1 MHARI
6 WLPHRYLVS
15 LLALAPLVGCSNGDE
30 DAPRRPNVLVI
41 SIDTLRADHVGC
53 YGYGPD
59 TTPTLDALAAEGVR
73 FERCLS
79 STSWTLPSHLS
90 MLTGLA
96 ISAHGID
103 DDRLWSRFD
112 PEGAPIAPDLRGRFV
127 SEALSQDGYAC
138 GGFFTWKY
146 LDDRFGFGAGFEH
159 WERFGHMFWS
169 HPEIGPLWQA
179 ALESQDKD
187 AMLAIR
193 DAHPT
198 LFDPFTMSTPE
209 TLAAAEGW
217 LDGHLEANEDD
228 PFFLFVHLFDVH
240 DPYTAPD
247 PYYTMFDPDY
257 DGPITGMGVTS
268 DTVRADMSPRD
279 RQNLIARYDGG
290 LRYVDD
296 RLGEFLGR
304 LEERGIS
311 DDTLVI
317 VTSDHG
323 EEFFEHGGKT
333 HRSSLW
339 LESIAVPL
347 IVRWPAGIEGG
358 RFIKGN
364 VGLVDI
370 VPTICAATG
379 VELGAPTSG
388 RDLLPIARGTAAN
401 DMQAYLSELTLFAP
415 GARVPFR
422 NASVVRANEQVLYRT
437 QGRAPWSMQYL
448 DLKLDPWG
456 AGPGTPLTEGE
467 QAERWQDRLSRWIQ
481 AVRDLRRSLPERR
494 ISLRPMTELERN
506 ELAAGGYSGNDEVVG
521 DYSQDRLPLEGG
533 VWPDE

>member
-1 MHARI
+1 MRSRT
-6 WLPHRYLVS
+6 WLPPTTFAA
-15 LLALAPLVGCSNGDE
+15 LLALTSLVGCGDGDE
-30 DAPRRPNVLVI
+30 DAPRRPNVLIV

-53 YGYGPD
+53 YGYERD
-59 TTPTLDALAAEGVR
+59 TTPALDALAAQGVR

-79 STSWTLPSHLS
+79 TTSWTLPSHLS

-103 DDRLWSRFD
+103 DDRLWNRFD
-112 PEGAPIAPDLRGRFV
+112 AEGAPIAPDLRGRFL
-127 SEALSQDGYAC
+127 SEALTDDGYAC

-146 LDDRFGFGAGFEH
+146 LDDRFGFGAGFER
-159 WERFGHMFWS
+159 WERLGHMFWS
-169 HPEIGPLWQA
+169 HPEVGPLWQA

-193 DAHPT
+193 DAHPA

-217 LDGHLEANEDD
+217 LDGHLEQNGDD

-257 DGPITGMGVTS
+257 DGSITGMGVTS
-268 DTVRADMSPRD
+268 DAIRADMSDRD
-279 RQNLIARYDGG
+279 RHNLIARYDGG
-290 LRYVDD
+290 VRYVDD
-296 RLGEFLGR
+296 RLGEFFER
-304 LEERGIS
+304 LEARGIS
-311 DDTLVI
+311 DDTLVV

-333 HRSSLW
+333 HRSALW
-339 LESIAVPL
+339 LESISVPL

-358 RFIKGN
+358 RFVAGN

-379 VELGAPTSG
+379 VELGAATSG
-388 RDLLPIARGTAAN
+388 RNLLPIARGTAAN
-401 DMQAYLSELTLFAP
+401 DVQAYLSELTLFP
-415 GARVPFR
+415 PDARVPLR
-422 NASVVRANEQVLYRT
+422 NASLVRANEQVLYRT
-437 QGRAPWSMQYL
+437 QGLAPWTLQHL
-448 DLKLDPWG
+448 DLEPDPRG
-456 AGPGTPLTEGE
+456 AGPGKPLTQSG
-467 QAERWQDRLSRWIQ
+467 QADRWRDRLERWIQ
-481 AVRDLRRSLPERR
+481 SLRGLRTSLPERGLD
-494 ISLRPMTELERN
+494 LRPMTDLERN
-506 ELAAGGYSGNDEVVG
+506 ELAAGGYSGGDEVVG
-521 DYSQDRLPLEGG
+521 KGGQDRLPLEGG
-533 VWPDE
+533 VWPDK